1 MLMALFKTTLPAV
14 AVAGGLTA
22 AILGLGAALA
32 SAEPAPPPPAP
43 VQGEQPPGWAPAEAR
58 RVLGWAARGVELGL
72 GRTLGRVDQRRLH
85 HAVVKPC
92 HQWRLITES
101 Q

>member
-1 MLMALFKTTLPAV
+1 MTLIKTTLPAI

-32 SAEPAPPPPAP
+32 SAEPAPPPGA
-43 VQGEQPPGWAPAEAR
+43 VKGTARLGAAEAR
-58 RVLGWAARGVELGL
+58 RVLGRAARGVELGL

-92 HQWRLITES
+92 HRWRLIPIR
-101 Q
+101 QLPPV